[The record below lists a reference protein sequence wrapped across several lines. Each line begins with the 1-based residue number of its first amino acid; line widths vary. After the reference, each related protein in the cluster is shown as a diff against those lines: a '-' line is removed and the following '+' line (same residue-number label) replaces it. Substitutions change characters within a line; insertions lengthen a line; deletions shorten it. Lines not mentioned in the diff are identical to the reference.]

1 MDKSSRAELRE
12 KNIKFLT
19 KVTDGVMWWI
29 GSIQSL
35 VMHSIVF
42 IAAFALPVL
51 HIVSL
56 DNMLLILTTV
66 LSLEAIYLAI
76 FIQMSVNRSHE
87 HIEDIREDIEEIQ
100 DDIEEISEDIE
111 EISVDIDDIQ
121 EDIEDI
127 AEDEDSDDHNER
139 ARNVMLKSNVSSNK
153 NDIKAMREV
162 IANLQKQLEEL
173 EKEGVEF
180 GASAMGKGAKPKPS
194 LVIQIDHD
202 NPKKKMDDLDIPLPL
217 LEKRIYRE
225 YTKLD
230 LIKSCIIFA

>member
-1 MDKSSRAELRE
+1 MSRE
-12 KNIKFLT
+12 KLTEKKAEFLQ

-29 GSIQSL
+29 GSIPSL
-35 VMHSIVF
+35 IVHSIVF
-42 IAAFALPVL
+42 LVAFLLPVFG
-51 HIVSL
+51 IVAV
-56 DNMLLILTTV
+56 DKMLLVLTTV

-127 AEDEDSDDHNER
+127 AEDEDDDDHNER

-153 NDIKAMREV
+153 NEIRAMRDV
-162 IANLQKQLEEL
+162 IAKLQAQLHELKQENDL
-173 EKEGVEF
+173 
-180 GASAMGKGAKPKPS
+180 PKS
-194 LVIQIDHD
+194 
-202 NPKKKMDDLDIPLPL
+202 
-217 LEKRIYRE
+217 
-225 YTKLD
+225 
-230 LIKSCIIFA
+230 

>member
-1 MDKSSRAELRE
+1 MDKSGRAELRE

-51 HIVSL
+51 HIVSI
-56 DNMLLILTTV
+56 DKMLLILTTV

-173 EKEGVEF
+173 KKEGN
-180 GASAMGKGAKPKPS
+180 S
-194 LVIQIDHD
+194 LSSEQ
-202 NPKKKMDDLDIPLPL
+202 
-217 LEKRIYRE
+217 
-225 YTKLD
+225 
-230 LIKSCIIFA
+230 

>member
-1 MDKSSRAELRE
+1 MGKISRAELRE

-35 VMHSIVF
+35 VVHSIIF
-42 IAAFALPVL
+42 FTAFSLPL
-51 HIVSL
+51 FGIVAV
-56 DNMLLILTTV
+56 DKMLLVLTTV

-127 AEDEDSDDHNER
+127 AEDEDEDDHNER
-139 ARNVMLKSNVSSNK
+139 AKNVMLKSSVSSNK
-153 NDIKAMREV
+153 SDIKAMRK
-162 IANLQKQLEEL
+162 IISTLQKQLEDL
-173 EKEGVEF
+173 NKDDQI
-180 GASAMGKGAKPKPS
+180 KGNGS
-194 LVIQIDHD
+194 LQ
-202 NPKKKMDDLDIPLPL
+202 N
-217 LEKRIYRE
+217 
-225 YTKLD
+225 
-230 LIKSCIIFA
+230 